1 MTQKK
6 EEPKITQAPQE
17 EKKPDIRNPPD
28 NIHESIMKKL
38 DLSDG
43 KLQLCALS
51 MTASDY
57 SSDDRSQAVRPS
69 MRDISQ
75 DLDETKKR
83 NP

>member
-6 EEPKITQAPQE
+6 EEPKPTQTSQE
-17 EKKPDIRNPPD
+17 KKKPDIQNPPD

-57 SSDDRSQAVRPS
+57 SDDRSQAVRPS